1 MVIFKSHHFTHAF
14 QTQQTIGRDAAKF
27 RGLGTQRTLG
37 TTQQDLGPRGTT
49 TAAVAAAGHAVG
61 RVSTGTVSGHIVVA
75 VAVIVPG
82 IVVATVVAIVALG
95 WWAVHGVFRQ
105 RQQIVQGVQTAGA
118 GGRTIASAIGAV
130 TSRFE

>member
-1 MVIFKSHHFTHAF
+1 MVIFKSHDFTHAF

-27 RGLGTQRTLG
+27 RGVGTQRTIG
-37 TTQQDLGPRGTT
+37 TTQQDLGPRGTP

-61 RVSTGTVSGHIVVA
+61 RVGTGTVSGQIVVA

-82 IVVATVVAIVALG
+82 IGVATVAA
-95 WWAVHGVFRQ
+95 WWWTVHGVLRQ
-105 RQQIVQGVQTAGA
+105 RQQIVQRVQTAGA
-118 GGRTIASAIGAV
+118 GGRTVAFVGAV

>member
-82 IVVATVVAIVALG
+82 IVVATVALG

-130 TSRFE
+130 PSRFE